1 MKELKRMPGIFLKVT
16 LIRSPK
22 SLQQALRYLVP
33 SACFI
38 IIQKAIQIKQGGKK
52 LMIKK
57 KLISRVFICI
67 IVLVMTLSFISPSLI
82 ASAFSGVGGGQSGNG
97 QGGGGVGNNDSL
109 LNEEVGL
116 RFSLVTLKNGTKTV
130 VETSASG
137 KYFIDVWCDGT
148 NLNNIYREVT
158 DYTHYPTES
167 GTGALHD
174 TLIYDTTSTL
184 NKKVNG
190 WLSAAYKK
198 YGVTANFNIGS
209 VLFNGMADGD
219 AVFNEW
225 LSGGKNKFGVNGQK
239 FYDWAMSTSSIKI
252 KDEGI
257 ANMEAFINCFY
268 CTKLRDLDMSQTFL
282 TVEPIIYYA
291 DTVSNTTYGGW
302 DTTGTKTVATVYGY
316 ITRQQQKFKRDPGH
330 AWAIHGRLAMLANGF
345 CFNNVSDAK
354 VLNSL
359 QNVLGLRPPTDHDYY
374 PTGSS
379 YFYFSNFMDYV
390 GLGIQAFWLD
400 DFIDGGLPI
409 DTFDITN
416 NPKDT
421 PDNSETPSEDNDTTG
436 DKTIIKMYVD
446 LYKDPNTNYYT
457 QIVDKVQYAQKNVS
471 DKVTITNEEP
481 INGYKVSVW
490 YSSGAEYKN
499 LPKGSSMIA
508 TTDIGITDGTVK
520 LSSLGGKQLIVNNYT
535 SAKDYAAVSG
545 GKSYYAGLSSPHGTN
560 GKGSKASYTS
570 KDAKPYTTYKRLAV
584 SGTSNYGKYNYKV
597 KDDDKATYV
606 ELGENEKTLVILY
619 TREMSYISTTD
630 TSVKKDKDARKDNS
644 GELTIVKLYGVINPS
659 TYEIEDITSKTLT
672 GTTRNV
678 NIHNEPGYN
687 FAEWIYVTSGKQTI
701 KNASVMGDPSYCS
714 LDGTVDQAYRLDGF
728 VDGFKN
734 NASLRS
740 GFKFNGNFPV
750 LYTITGSNGLTSA
763 VTPGRYSYG
772 SRSGIGTKSYNSTIY
787 FGGTGNLADSNV
799 DGSDKNDVLYL
810 LFLKADQLSYS
821 TDDLVIPESYITRYD
836 NYKHNPMKVTGSVS
850 GNTYTELLQA
860 HKFKY
865 VLPVIK
871 DVEYKDLNPLFIPHI
886 KSQ

>member
-1 MKELKRMPGIFLKVT
+1 MRN
-16 LIRSPK
+16 
-22 SLQQALRYLVP
+22 
-33 SACFI
+33 
-38 IIQKAIQIKQGGKK
+38 
-52 LMIKK
+52 K
-57 KLISRVFICI
+57 KLISRI
-67 IVLVMTLSFISPSLI
+67 LVILLSILMMLTSIPLNLFT
-82 ASAFSGVGGGQSGNG
+82 AFAE
-97 QGGGGVGNNDSL
+97 GGGGAGGGLENGNGTSVSVDDDPLNDENIGLRIYLVTKKDGQTTVVKNRYSRSDCDKYYL
-109 LNEEVGL
+109 DIWMNGRIPNYNNVNSTSRYSPIASTSTIVKTSAANFDVAINGTYATAGVAAGIDFRSHLQEGMSNSGDDYWFTEVG
-116 RFSLVTLKNGTKTV
+116 G
-130 VETSASG
+130 
-137 KYFIDVWCDGT
+137 
-148 NLNNIYREVT
+148 
-158 DYTHYPTES
+158 
-167 GTGALHD
+167 
-174 TLIYDTTSTL
+174 
-184 NKKVNG
+184 
-190 WLSAAYKK
+190 
-198 YGVTANFNIGS
+198 FNVAG
-209 VLFNGMADGD
+209 
-219 AVFNEW
+219 EH
-225 LSGGKNKFGVNGQK
+225 
-239 FYDWAMSTSSIKI
+239 FYNWFMSTRDVKGEPQSVYELVLNYLYAGQLK
-252 KDEGI
+252 GI
-257 ANMEAFINCFY
+257 NPEN
-268 CTKLRDLDMSQTFL
+268 TFL
-282 TVEPIIYYA
+282 VVEPIVFLCNP
-291 DTVSNTTYGGW
+291 DSNW
-302 DTTGTKTVATVYGY
+302 ATTGNRYVASWYGY
-316 ITRQQQKFKRDPGH
+316 ITYNTDTAKRDPGRAH
-330 AWAIHGRLAMLANGF
+330 TVRNRLQKLGSGFRLANTDTSAGME
-345 CFNNVSDAK
+345 SK
-354 VLNSL
+354 IKE
-359 QNVLGLRPPTDHDYY
+359 VLGLEIPSSGIYDCSGRETEWFGYRPAGYGGTEHRNIHK
-374 PTGSS
+374 SQ
-379 YFYFSNFMDYV
+379 
-390 GLGIQAFWLD
+390 GLGLQVYWLKGT
-400 DFIDGGLPI
+400 IKGLPI
-409 DTFDITN
+409 DTYNIVSN
-416 NPKDT
+416 PQPKDT
-421 PDNSETPSEDNDTTG
+421 PSNAETPSEENQTTG